1 MIPGAATLSFNKSI
15 FFPSPPK
22 SFEVKFHGQPLLDHE
37 VVKEQN
43 SSSYE
48 SGKKDATDFYSQEVE
63 KLSLDYA
70 ERQNSILEELNKKVE
85 DTLLQLEQ
93 RLPDLVMAVT
103 ERVLP
108 SITIDAEAVKTIV
121 TSMINE
127 FSRDDEKLDVYLC
140 KSDLDL
146 LKGLSRK
153 KDSEIQNDSDDGGFA
168 SAIAGIF
175 EGLDGDESLLEGYPN
190 VKFFEDESLETGDC
204 QIKSRFGLL
213 DGRISTK
220 LRKVSEQLNGHD

>member
-1 MIPGAATLSFNKSI
+1 M
-15 FFPSPPK
+15 
-22 SFEVKFHGQPLLDHE
+22 
-37 VVKEQN
+37 
-43 SSSYE
+43 
-48 SGKKDATDFYSQEVE
+48 FYSQEVE

-127 FSRDDEKLDVYLC
+127 FSKDDEKLDVYLC

-146 LKGLSRK
+146 LKDQVEK
-153 KDSEIQNDSDDGGFA
+153 E
-168 SAIAGIF
+168 
-175 EGLDGDESLLEGYPN
+175 
-190 VKFFEDESLETGDC
+190 
-204 QIKSRFGLL
+204 RF
-213 DGRISTK
+213 
-220 LRKVSEQLNGHD
+220 

>member
-1 MIPGAATLSFNKSI
+1 MSFNKSI

-22 SFEVKFHGQPLLDHE
+22 SFEVKFHGQPLLDHG

-85 DTLLQLEQ
+85 NTLLQLEQ

-153 KDSEIQNDSDDGGFA
+153 KDSEIQ
-168 SAIAGIF
+168 
-175 EGLDGDESLLEGYPN
+175 
-190 VKFFEDESLETGDC
+190 K
-204 QIKSRFGLL
+204 
-213 DGRISTK
+213 
-220 LRKVSEQLNGHD
+220 